1 MSELPHAPGMRA
13 TTRAAEGLP
22 RWRWTLAEFDRL
34 IELRVLG
41 EDDRVELI
49 GGELVP
55 MQSKGGRHELVK
67 TKLLNWMM
75 RRLPEGLEIAVELG
89 WRPDEAT
96 YLEPDILV
104 YEAGPSPSY
113 LSPWQVLLA
122 IEVADSS
129 LDYDTGRKAQIYAAL
144 GIREYWVVNAA
155 TLATLVCRDPSAAGF
170 ARTDEVPGGATLI
183 PSLVA
188 PVAVRLADLAIQ

>member
-1 MSELPHAPGMRA
+1 MNEFSRPGMHA
-13 TTRAAEGLP
+13 TTQAAEGLP

-34 IELRVLG
+34 IELGVLG
-41 EDDRVELI
+41 EDDRVELV

-67 TKLLNWMM
+67 TKVLNWMM
-75 RRLPEGLEIAVELG
+75 RRLPEGLEITVELG
-89 WRPDEAT
+89 WRPDDAT

-113 LSPWQVLLA
+113 LAATQVLLA

-129 LDYDTGRKAQIYAAL
+129 LNYDSGRKAQIYAAL
-144 GIREYWVVNAA
+144 GVREYWVINAV
-155 TLATLVCRDPSAAGF
+155 TLATLVHRGPSAAGYGEM
-170 ARTDEVPGGATLI
+170 TEVPSGETLT
-183 PSLVA
+183 PLLV
-188 PVAVRLADLAIQ
+188 